1 MRTIVAALILALAT
15 PAAAQL
21 GAAPQPAAPGASPI
35 APTTVAPAG
44 YGKTR
49 GLIPGMLIGPK
60 LSIIS
65 VPTPSIGLE
74 AKLLGNRLGL
84 SFDYDLLP
92 DVDIDEV
99 EVSYT
104 DWNLGAKWYPWQRSF
119 FVGAAFGRRTFEA
132 TATAT
137 EAFVTE
143 TAKAGV
149 TTTYLAPEI
158 GWRWVWNSGF
168 FMGMDIGY
176 QIVLSSDVT
185 LEASD
190 AVYLSEEKENVDDA
204 ADELGKIG
212 FPIVSL
218 LQVGYFF

>member
-1 MRTIVAALILALAT
+1 MRTIAAALILALAM
-15 PAAAQL
+15 PAAAQIGGDQQPA
-21 GAAPQPAAPGASPI
+21 GAAVP
-35 APTTVAPAG
+35 VAPAEPS

-60 LSIIS
+60 LSLIS

-74 AKLLGNRLGL
+74 AKLLGNRIGL

-92 DVDIDEV
+92 DVDVADV
-99 EVSYT
+99 EVGYT

-119 FVGAAFGRRTFEA
+119 FVGAAFGRRSFDA

-137 EAFVTE
+137 EGAVTE
-143 TAKAGV
+143 RVKAGV
-149 TTTYLAPEI
+149 STTYLAPEI

-168 FMGMDIGY
+168 YMGMDIGY

-185 LEASD
+185 LEIPG
-190 AVYLSEEKENVDDA
+190 VVELSEESQDVRDA
-204 ADELGKIG
+204 ADDLGKIG

-218 LQVGYFF
+218 LQVGWFF